1 MNLPKLWD
9 KPGEEEGYP
18 ETPGLDGEGLPDLT
32 GAGYDLVAAF
42 WDGVGPREWQELT
55 KWRYE
60 AGGEVAGLLAA
71 EAGRANLAARW
82 FYNAQRKLRG
92 LGQLAWPTLA
102 GKETIRPEGKD
113 STNYDQVWPFSA
125 TTIGDGTT
133 IAITWAGWGYDGRSL
148 ERIKSIEEEMQNV
161 SLQPGMWV
169 MDNRA
174 GAYGIAQIL
183 DGEYTAGGVT
193 LYLNKPLRPSEHG
206 GTVWIFRPTWW
217 PVTRMFHPFLD
228 GDIEVKNRR
237 CRHGVE
243 VAHRFLSSF
252 AALYPEHPYSKGV
265 SEGWYCSKM
274 GRGNLER
281 GDPDLN
287 GFTGPCYNKTC
298 LWYEE
303 FLTYETHPKWDA
315 VNAFYSGGG
324 QFREQSKLGE
334 PEFMIGD
341 DGLPGL
347 LTLIG
352 FRRGVPFGWYML
364 YKVYLAIGAIRN
376 YVGLYSSGTPN
387 AGEPCLGDWQW
398 WQDEYLE
405 NELHQANRDD
415 VHYNEDCVPLFT
427 RLLGAVDFHGD
438 PSGGANPSEN
448 SLQEGAPGY
457 EFEGYEFERRMPMRV
472 GSGVLDYSRGE
483 AGPGIA
489 ETQRAQRR
497 RTTSRVFQ
505 TGVDSDAATNRHSRV
520 RTYAEKRPLLAGGEA
535 FYDVML
541 EVSRWGEDIQR
552 PIVDIIGF
560 PGRYKDIPITET
572 RIVSIVGETLVVDF
586 ALGEMAFYY
595 ATEVDPLSVN
605 YVDAGGNVVCPQN
618 SWVPRNPGT
627 ATQFGDRQR
636 LLTPGDAVYFWDPAL
651 WDHPLIVLSATA
663 FGGEEWVDGRD
674 ILINYWV
681 TPPAPF
687 ATGLPKSFQERFS
700 RMDRVVFS
708 LEGVGGE
715 AFKAFHAAG
724 KFDVPVYMLI
734 GGHYAVAPSVARGYM
749 RTAEWPENEG
759 SLMWSDGETV
769 QVIDPSVSPCPY
781 VWDAAT
787 GTFYVD
793 SAAAGIPSGRAVKLF
808 MDGWVNNIQ
817 EHFVCETAEIADRHM
832 NEVIPNCVIEDG
844 FGGKQLDLALAGF
857 HDGEW
862 FDMVGFELRAGNE
875 GFDGGLDDGLIPLF
889 EEEGWILQGGDQD
902 YHYGPGEMYAQ
913 PMFPPE
919 GMRVVSKQACFLLT
933 DCCKWWPSEAVGR
946 ALLHYRMECSRWQRT
961 RRDFGS
967 EVEYVTNYLDPN
979 DPEYLK
985 FPKLGIGLYNVR
997 DNGDGTVTV
1006 ARRLG
1011 GGELALSLYEDS
1023 YGNPFLAGMADVTQ
1037 LVKDLIENPRDTDY
1051 RPAFL
1056 LEGPYA
1062 GTPGSGLAAEAVLR
1076 TWIDYYNIRWVGEP
1090 EPGKPYGT
1098 CTREFQWTTLAATFG
1113 TDMLL
1118 VTPSIEGLER
1128 TCAEHWD
1135 ADGVCDA
1142 PDLAAV

>member
-1 MNLPKLWD
+1 
-9 KPGEEEGYP
+9 
-18 ETPGLDGEGLPDLT
+18 
-32 GAGYDLVAAF
+32 
-42 WDGVGPREWQELT
+42 
-55 KWRYE
+55 
-60 AGGEVAGLLAA
+60 
-71 EAGRANLAARW
+71 
-82 FYNAQRKLRG
+82 
-92 LGQLAWPTLA
+92 
-102 GKETIRPEGKD
+102 
-113 STNYDQVWPFSA
+113 
-125 TTIGDGTT
+125 
-133 IAITWAGWGYDGRSL
+133 
-148 ERIKSIEEEMQNV
+148 
-161 SLQPGMWV
+161 
-169 MDNRA
+169 
-174 GAYGIAQIL
+174 
-183 DGEYTAGGVT
+183 
-193 LYLNKPLRPSEHG
+193 
-206 GTVWIFRPTWW
+206 
-217 PVTRMFHPFLD
+217 
-228 GDIEVKNRR
+228 
-237 CRHGVE
+237 
-243 VAHRFLSSF
+243 
-252 AALYPEHPYSKGV
+252 
-265 SEGWYCSKM
+265 
-274 GRGNLER
+274 
-281 GDPDLN
+281 
-287 GFTGPCYNKTC
+287 
-298 LWYEE
+298 
-303 FLTYETHPKWDA
+303 
-315 VNAFYSGGG
+315 
-324 QFREQSKLGE
+324 
-334 PEFMIGD
+334 
-341 DGLPGL
+341 
-347 LTLIG
+347 
-352 FRRGVPFGWYML
+352 
-364 YKVYLAIGAIRN
+364 
-376 YVGLYSSGTPN
+376 
-387 AGEPCLGDWQW
+387 
-398 WQDEYLE
+398 
-405 NELHQANRDD
+405 
-415 VHYNEDCVPLFT
+415 
-427 RLLGAVDFHGD
+427 
-438 PSGGANPSEN
+438 
-448 SLQEGAPGY
+448 
-457 EFEGYEFERRMPMRV
+457 MRV

-505 TGVDSDAATNRHSRV
+505 TGVDSDVATNRHSRV

-552 PIVDIIGF
+552 PIIDIFVRPLGPF
-560 PGRYKDIPITET
+560 GPYCPGRYKDIPITET

-595 ATEVDPLSVN
+595 YTEVDPLSVN

-663 FGGEEWVDGRD
+663 FGGEEWVPGHD
-674 ILINYWV
+674 ILINYWE

-687 ATGLPKSFQERFS
+687 ATGLPKSFQENFS

-724 KFDVPVYMLI
+724 GFDVPVYMLI